1 MIVNRK
7 GIVAL
12 GIVIVLVVLVVCLYQ
27 RIRPDPQLASA
38 RELGKQLADRS
49 LSADQRRELGKQFRE
64 EMRKLSPQQR
74 GQLFKDRQKAM
85 QDRIAGFFKK
95 SRQEQVAQ
103 LDEDINRMQQFRNQ
117 GPPPGPM
124 NPAGVARSS
133 DDRDARRRQRIDQST
148 AEERAQ
154 RAEYFKQL
162 NARRQERGLGPIGFG
177 RSATS

>member
-1 MIVNRK
+1 MIINRK
-7 GIVAL
+7 RVVAL
-12 GIVIVLVVLVVCLYQ
+12 SIVIVLTVLVRCLYQ
-27 RIRPDPQLASA
+27 RVRPDPQLAQA

-74 GQLFKDRQKAM
+74 GQLFKDRQRAM
-85 QDRIAGFFKK
+85 RERIAVFFKK
-95 SRQEQVAQ
+95 SRHEQVAQ
-103 LDEDINRMQQFRNQ
+103 LDEAINHMQQFRNQ
-117 GPPPGPM
+117 GPPQGPM
-124 NPAGVARSS
+124 NGAGVARSS
-133 DDRDARRRQRIDQST
+133 DDRDARRRLRIDQST

-177 RSATS
+177 RTLAS

>member
-7 GIVAL
+7 RIVAL
-12 GIVIVLVVLVVCLYQ
+12 GIVIVLVVLVLCLYQ
-27 RIRPDPQLASA
+27 RVRPDPQLAHA

-49 LSADQRRELGKQFRE
+49 ISGDQRRELGKQFRA

-74 GQLFKDRQKAM
+74 GELFKDRQRAM
-85 QDRIAGFFKK
+85 RERIAGFFKK
-95 SRQEQVAQ
+95 SRQEQIAQ
-103 LDEDINRMQQFRNQ
+103 LDSDINRMQQFRNQ
-117 GPPPGPM
+117 GPPQGPM
-124 NPAGVARSS
+124 NPSGIARSS
-133 DDRDARRRQRIDQST
+133 DDRDARRRLRIDQST

-177 RSATS
+177 RTLAS